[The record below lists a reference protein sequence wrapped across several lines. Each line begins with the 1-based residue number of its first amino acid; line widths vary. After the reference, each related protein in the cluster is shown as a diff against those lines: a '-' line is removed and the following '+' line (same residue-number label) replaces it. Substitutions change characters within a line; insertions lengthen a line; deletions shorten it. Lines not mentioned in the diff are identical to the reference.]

1 MFTNKIYLKS
11 REDIAED
18 TIKIVFAKP
27 VNFNYIA
34 GQYVLLGVK
43 DKGETYMH
51 PMTIA
56 SAPFQEDLEFIMRIT
71 DSPFK
76 QKIIKMKIGDEAYIG
91 NANGAFILGDRSQ
104 SVVFLAGGI
113 GITPFRSILRQA
125 EHEKSRQSFTLFY
138 SNSSEDKTVELN
150 DLKNIGLDN
159 YRTIFTLSSPTNEV
173 WLGEKGRINKAMLLK
188 YLPQLSAHTY
198 YIVGTTPFVTAMVEI
213 LENSNVPKGQI
224 KTESF
229 TGYTNA
235 RTS

>member
-11 REDIAED
+11 KEDVAED

-43 DKGETYMH
+43 DKDETYAH

-56 SAPFQEDLEFIMRIT
+56 SAPFQDDIEFIMRIT

-76 QKIIKMKIGDEAYIG
+76 QKIINMKIGDEAYIG
-91 NANGAFILGDRSQ
+91 NSNGAFILGDKSQ

-113 GITPFRSILRQA
+113 GITPFRSILRQV
-125 EHEKSRQSFTLFY
+125 EHERSRQQFTLFY
-138 SNSSEDKTVELN
+138 SNSTESKTVELD

-159 YRTIFTLSSPTNEV
+159 YRTIFTLSNPTHEV

-188 YLPQLSAHTY
+188 YLPQLSAHTF
-198 YIVGTTPFVTAMVEI
+198 YIVGTTSFVAAMVEI

-229 TGYTNA
+229 AGYTNA